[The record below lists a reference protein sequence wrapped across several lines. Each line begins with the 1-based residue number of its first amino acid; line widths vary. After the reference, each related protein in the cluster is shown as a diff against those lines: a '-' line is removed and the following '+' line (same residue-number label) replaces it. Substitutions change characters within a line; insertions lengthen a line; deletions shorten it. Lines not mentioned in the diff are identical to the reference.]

1 MRIAFIGH
9 GKVGG
14 ALAANLVRAGHDV
27 VIADTGRGVSA
38 DDSGASRGPSVQP
51 ASEAIRGAQ
60 VVFLTTPFN
69 VTEAILAAHADA
81 LAGKVVVDCTNP
93 VGPGMTHGLKSE
105 RSGAEVLQAA
115 VPQARVVK
123 AFSIYGYEN
132 LANNAYP
139 GSPATPAMFFCGNDA
154 GAKDT
159 VRGLIADLGWDPL
172 DVGDLQQALHLEHM
186 TLLWIR
192 MVRVSGSSPRI
203 VWAALRDR
211 ANAGSK
217 SA

>member
-14 ALAANLVRAGHDV
+14 ALAASLARTGHDV

-38 DDSGASRGPSVQP
+38 DDSGASPGPSVQP

-69 VTEAILAAHADA
+69 VTEAILAVHADA

-105 RSGAEVLQAA
+105 RAGSEVLQAA

-132 LANNAYP
+132 LADNVYP

-154 GAKDT
+154 GAKET
-159 VRGLIADLGWDPL
+159 VRGLIVDLGWDPL

-211 ANAGSK
+211 AHAGSK